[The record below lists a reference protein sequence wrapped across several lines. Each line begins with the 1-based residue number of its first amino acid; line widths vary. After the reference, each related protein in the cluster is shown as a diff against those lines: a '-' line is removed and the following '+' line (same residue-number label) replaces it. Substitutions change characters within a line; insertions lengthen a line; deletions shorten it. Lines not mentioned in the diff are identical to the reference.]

1 MSNVSTLSNE
11 QKVFVVK
18 SLASGKGVI
27 ETVRAFIREY
37 PDSPAPSH
45 QMLERYNPTTITGST
60 LSPELK
66 KLFEKIYEKAQNQLH
81 LVPNA
86 HASMRAL
93 RLEDM
98 YNNALIQ
105 GDHKLAL
112 AILAEA
118 RKNSEPFMWDPD
130 AGDDDEGEEP

>member
-1 MSNVSTLSNE
+1 MSKVSTLSNE

-18 SLASGKGVI
+18 SLASGRGVI
-27 ETVRAFIREY
+27 ETLRAFNREY
-37 PDSPAPSH
+37 PEEPMPSH
-45 QMLERYNPTTITGST
+45 QMLERYNPLCLSGST

-66 KLFEKIYEKAQNQLH
+66 KLFYKVREQAQNDLH
-81 LVPNA
+81 LVDNA
-86 HASMRAL
+86 HAPMRAR

-98 YNNALIQ
+98 YTNALIQ

-118 RKNSEPFMWDPD
+118 RKNAEPFAWDPD
-130 AGDDDEGEEP
+130 AGDEEGEEA